1 MRNKNIWLLVISII
15 ILIFDI
21 AMGFILNAYS
31 MKIVANDS
39 RILYICVKCIVV
51 ILLIAIVSLCF
62 LKNDTAHYALQ
73 YFSTL
78 MIQFL
83 PLAIRYL
90 SAIESGF
97 LVSIILTFVF
107 LIIYTGI
114 VLAFSLLRKRTIA
127 TAKKLEGKTIPV
139 NEDIENEQNN

>member
-51 ILLIAIVSLCF
+51 ILLIAIVLLCF
-62 LKNDTAHYALQ
+62 LKNDTSHYALQ
-73 YFSTL
+73 YLSTL
-78 MIQFL
+78 FIQFL

-90 SAIESGF
+90 SALESGF
-97 LVSIILTFVF
+97 LVSIILTFVI

-114 VLAFSLLRKRTIA
+114 VLAFSLLRKRTIV

-139 NEDIENEQNN
+139 NEDIKK

>member
-31 MKIVANDS
+31 MKIVAEDS
-39 RILYICVKCIVV
+39 RILYISVKCLVV
-51 ILLIAIVSLCF
+51 ILLIAIVLLCF
-62 LKNDTAHYALQ
+62 LKNDTSHYALQ
-73 YFSTL
+73 YLSTL
-78 MIQFL
+78 FIQFL

-90 SAIESGF
+90 SALESGF
-97 LVSIILTFVF
+97 LVSIILTFVI

-114 VLAFSLLRKRTIA
+114 VLAFTLLRKRTIV

-139 NEDIENEQNN
+139 NEDIEK